1 MTENQAETVEEP
13 IAALAQQRNHP
24 VPVPTT
30 SQQLCKSVGSMVGNL
45 CTIFTFY

>member
-13 IAALAQQRNHP
+13 IVALAQQSNHP
-24 VPVPTT
+24 VPGPTT
-30 SQQLCKSVGSMVGNL
+30 SQQLCKSIGSMVGNL